1 MARSTARGCL
11 IATVVVVLCV
21 VVAFAA
27 PRIGGIGLKRV
38 GVVPIVGEIV
48 DAHRTIAD
56 LKSLADDPTVSAIV
70 LEIDSP
76 GGGVGASQAMY
87 TAIERVKH
95 ETGKPVVAAIEDVGA
110 SGAYYAACAA
120 DTIFAQPGS
129 LTGSIGVIMEYLE
142 YAGAMEKI
150 GVREQVVKSGAVKAA
165 GSPYHSMTDE
175 ERQSLQSVVDD
186 SYAQFVEAVSAGR
199 GMEPADVRALADGRA
214 YTGRQARKLGL
225 VDALGDFD
233 DAVRAASR
241 MAGEEGEPHV
251 VRRIHREWKWPW
263 DDVLDQVSR
272 VSSRATRVGPR
283 LLYRLP

>member
-11 IATVVVVLCV
+11 IAAIVVVLSIM
-21 VVAFAA
+21 VAFAA
-27 PRIGGIGLKRV
+27 PHIGGLGSKRV
-38 GVVPIVGEIV
+38 GVVPISGEII
-48 DAHRTIAD
+48 DAHRTIED

-76 GGGVGASQAMY
+76 GGAVGASQAMY
-87 TAIERVKH
+87 SAIKRVKR
-95 ETGKPVVAAIEDVGA
+95 ESGKPVVAAIEDVGA

-142 YAGAMEKI
+142 YAGVMQKI
-150 GVREQVVKSGAVKAA
+150 GVRERVVKSGAAKAA
-165 GSPYHSMTDE
+165 GSPFHEMSLE
-175 ERQSLQSVVDD
+175 EQQSLQSVVDD
-186 SYAQFVEAVSAGR
+186 TYAQFVDAVAEGR

-233 DAVRAASR
+233 DAVQAASR
-241 MAGEEGEPHV
+241 MAGGEGEPHT
-251 VRRIHREWKWPW
+251 VRRIHRSWQWPW
-263 DDVLDQVSR
+263 DNLLDQVSR
-272 VSSRATRVGPR
+272 VSTRASSVGPR